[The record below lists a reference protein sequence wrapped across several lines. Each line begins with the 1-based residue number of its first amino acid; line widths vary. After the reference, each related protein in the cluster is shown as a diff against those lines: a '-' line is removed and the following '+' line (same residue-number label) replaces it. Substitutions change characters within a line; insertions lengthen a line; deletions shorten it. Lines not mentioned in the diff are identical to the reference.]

1 MNRQNFFSIK
11 QRYSP
16 NPLRSIMVRIRN
28 SLGNNRSVYWSHPLI
43 FPSFQETSRV
53 TVNQI
58 YRSPVSASFLIDIA
72 YGSPSSPTWPISA
85 AADESLEGGSIV
97 LTASKSKPSTVI
109 EAEDDDG
116 DGAATVTARTASATA
131 SSAWVGSKNVLGP
144 TAMTRRVIGG
154 RVAVEDAWGLVLGFV
169 LVCGG

>member
-1 MNRQNFFSIK
+1 MCWNLQD
-11 QRYSP
+11 SP
-16 NPLRSIMVRIRN
+16 TQKYIQVPPFLYVNPSK
-28 SLGNNRSVYWSHPLI
+28 PLNTSSPTPPPSTHI
-43 FPSFQETSRV
+43 FTILFTTPLPTPPLLALQL
-53 TVNQI
+53 
-58 YRSPVSASFLIDIA
+58 P
-72 YGSPSSPTWPISA
+72 SPSSPTWPISA